1 MILPIV
7 KWYVKRK
14 TKLDNKGI
22 ISILNKYVGLS
33 ELGENKLVFTTIPFF
48 LSDINANS
56 SFYKIICVSGG
67 WAVRIISHND
77 NETENA
83 FLVTLGH
90 ELGHKK
96 KQYNRICN
104 LRNFRFLS
112 WVIETNCDF
121 FGAYKMIDGC
131 RKDFISSIEYKINIK
146 NIKIKDTKIEKPL
159 FHPTWI
165 HRLDYAVNYNFDEN
179 LIRRIAVDTGC
190 TNEKLIRDVID
201 FYDEII
207 LI

>member
-1 MILPIV
+1 
-7 KWYVKRK
+7 
-14 TKLDNKGI
+14 
-22 ISILNKYVGLS
+22 
-33 ELGENKLVFTTIPFF
+33 
-48 LSDINANS
+48 
-56 SFYKIICVSGG
+56 
-67 WAVRIISHND
+67 
-77 NETENA
+77 
-83 FLVTLGH
+83 
-90 ELGHKK
+90 
-96 KQYNRICN
+96 
-104 LRNFRFLS
+104 
-112 WVIETNCDF
+112 
-121 FGAYKMIDGC
+121 MIDGC